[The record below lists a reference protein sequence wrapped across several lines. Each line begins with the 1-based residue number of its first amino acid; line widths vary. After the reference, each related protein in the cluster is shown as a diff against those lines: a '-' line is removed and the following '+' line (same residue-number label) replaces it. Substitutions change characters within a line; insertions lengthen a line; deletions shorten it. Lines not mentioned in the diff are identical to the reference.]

1 MMKNETTET
10 KSLECKSCGS
20 DFLALTDT
28 KEFKLKICY
37 RCFMN
42 GLADSYLEENKED

>member
-1 MMKNETTET
+1 MKQNETVRTE
-10 KSLECKSCGS
+10 SCECKCCGS

-42 GLADSYLEENKED
+42 GLADSYLTKKQ